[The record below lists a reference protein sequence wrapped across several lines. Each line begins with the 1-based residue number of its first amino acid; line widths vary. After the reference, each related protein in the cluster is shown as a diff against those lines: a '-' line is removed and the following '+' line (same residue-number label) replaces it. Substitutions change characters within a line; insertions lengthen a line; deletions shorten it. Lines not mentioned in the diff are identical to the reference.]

1 MEISAPVSLHKEF
14 NFEKRG
20 LLFKRNFVLSRA
32 DQAIYKTEEVN
43 DAVWEWLKHVDQLI
57 EEMNPQIKKTSVMN
71 STRYTEMIEKIK
83 ALDANRKFEPFSVPA
98 KDLGYPLKNKHLRR
112 LMPRYQIFLSFRGK
126 DTRDGFT
133 HDLYQALTDEG
144 FKTFIDDKGLQTG
157 DKISQSLYNAI
168 GGSRLSI
175 VILSENYAESSWCLE
190 ELIKILDCMDNV
202 DQMVW
207 PIFYKVDPTDVRFQK
222 KSYANAMAKH
232 ERRYGESSEEV
243 KKWRSALHGVCELSG
258 KHYDASRK
266 EDDFIEEIVS
276 EANKNKDFLNIE
288 SMDMD

>member
-57 EEMNPQIKKTSVMN
+57 EEMNPQIKKTGVMN
-71 STRYTEMIEKIK
+71 STWYSEMIEKIK
-83 ALDANRKFEPFSVPA
+83 TLDANRKFEPFSVPA

-168 GGSRLSI
+168 EGSRLSI

-258 KHYDASRK
+258 KHYDASR
-266 EDDFIEEIVS
+266 
-276 EANKNKDFLNIE
+276 
-288 SMDMD
+288 